1 MVRSDH
7 RRLLVIG
14 LTFVLLVLMHNA
26 ATPVFEAPDEVWH
39 YAYVR
44 WIAEG
49 HGLPALDSDES
60 GASQQAAQPL
70 LYYLLAALVVARSS
84 TRISPPFLSTTLGSA
99 IRRRGSQ
106 QITRIC

>member
-49 HGLPALDSDES
+49 FMACQRSTAMRAVPLSRLHSPCCITCLPHSL
-60 GASQQAAQPL
+60 
-70 LYYLLAALVVARSS
+70 VARSP

-99 IRRRGSQ
+99 TGAGDLSR
-106 QITRIC
+106 